1 MANIII
7 TIILESQ
14 LSNCCLNTLQTK
26 TDQQVNPSSFF
37 STGTITSYGVC
48 ASVSI
53 NGIVLYRTVMREV
66 FISSATCWSRD
77 SSCPAELHPK
87 MQQSG
92 VGRWWSAQP
101 TGSPSIT
108 HTQAGKSWQ
117 DPGFHKMCVLQ
128 RLFCSAH
135 TCLHAVMCGI
145 IIALPWLSFFFSD
158 CEKPK
163 S

>member
-1 MANIII
+1 MTNIII
-7 TIILESQ
+7 TIILKSQ

-26 TDQQVNPSSFF
+26 TDQQVNPSFFF

-53 NGIVLYRTVMREV
+53 NGIVLYRTMMREV

-92 VGRWWSAQP
+92 VGRWWSAQQ
-101 TGSPSIT
+101 TGSRSIT
-108 HTQAGKSWQ
+108 HTHNQENPDKTRDSTRY
-117 DPGFHKMCVLQ
+117 MCDAEAVLE
-128 RLFCSAH
+128 CTH
-135 TCLHAVMCGI
+135 LHAFM
-145 IIALPWLSFFFSD
+145 L
-158 CEKPK
+158 
-163 S
+163 